1 MSGFHVLSLVFSTL
15 KRQAFFIWPNFLGN
29 LFWNRF
35 WSILFS
41 PKQDEHLKGNWL
53 FTRRRS
59 RFGPGMKYVSD
70 RNAVLRHKRN
80 NQVKK
85 IFVQIVS
92 ITFFLP
98 SCSKFKIIVRINHSP
113 PPPSCAPSPGV
124 SVSVCAQTSLQC
136 VISVSNTLLALWSL
150 SLPQSLPKTR
160 FRRKVRSSVL
170 GITLTR
176 LSSLSISCW
185 TL

>member
-1 MSGFHVLSLVFSTL
+1 MLTLVLHNRSHPTLVIYERFSCF
-15 KRQAFFIWPNFLGN
+15 KSCFFNPQKTSFFFWPNFLGN

-41 PKQDEHLKGNWL
+41 PKQDEHLKRNWL
-53 FTRRRS
+53 FTRQRS

-70 RNAVLRHKRN
+70 RNAVLRHKQN

-113 PPPSCAPSPGV
+113 PPRPLPWGECIC
-124 SVSVCAQTSLQC
+124 VCSDKPAVCDQC
-136 VISVSNTLLALWSL
+136 
-150 SLPQSLPKTR
+150 Q
-160 FRRKVRSSVL
+160 
-170 GITLTR
+170 
-176 LSSLSISCW
+176 
-185 TL
+185 